1 MSNLDKLDR
10 APEMPMEGE
19 ASPDRV
25 LRTNAGWIAGGL
37 VIVGVFLVGLGL
49 WIRYHP

>member
-1 MSNLDKLDR
+1 
-10 APEMPMEGE
+10 MEGE
-19 ASPDRV
+19 GSPDSV

-37 VIVGVFLVGLGL
+37 VIVGVFLVGVGL